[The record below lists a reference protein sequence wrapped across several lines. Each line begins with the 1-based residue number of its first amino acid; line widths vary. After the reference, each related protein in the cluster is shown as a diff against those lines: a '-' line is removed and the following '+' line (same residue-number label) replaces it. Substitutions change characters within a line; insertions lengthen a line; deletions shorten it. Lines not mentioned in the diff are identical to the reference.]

1 MLTLGIET
9 SCDETSVAVVGDGR
23 KVLSNLIHSQVD
35 VHSEF
40 GGVVPELAARDH
52 LERLPHLLD
61 VALDQAGIKPSDL
74 DLLAVTRGPG
84 LVGCLLVG
92 VGVGEGLAAAWSK
105 PLTGVNH
112 LWGHIY
118 AAMLSRGDLEPPLL
132 GLVVSGAHSDLVRMP
147 EHGRFEVIGR
157 TRDDAAGEAFDKAAR
172 MLGLGYPGG
181 PALDKLARTGDARRQ
196 KLPQPSLAGL
206 EYSFSGLKTA
216 LLYRLRDLGESVT
229 PQDKADLAAS
239 FERSVVESLLEK
251 LDQAL
256 SASPYPE
263 VVVSGGVAANTLL
276 RKRATEVVGTRAR
289 LTMPPLELC
298 TDNAAMIAAA
308 GYFSQFTSPPR
319 GEDES
324 SYFTSPPR
332 EEVESRYFTSP
343 PHGEDESSYFTSP
356 PRGEVESRLRLSGG
370 AVGPVLVD
378 PSLGW

>member
-1 MLTLGIET
+1 
-9 SCDETSVAVVGDGR
+9 VAGGR
-23 KVLSNLIHSQVD
+23 RVLSNVIHSQAD
-35 VHSEF
+35 LHQEY

-61 VALDQAGIKPSDL
+61 LALEEAGVQPSDI

-92 VGVGEGLAAAWSK
+92 VGVGDGLATAWAK

-118 AAMLSRGDLEPPLL
+118 AAMLTRPDLEPPLL

-181 PALDKLARTGDARRQ
+181 PALDRLARTGDPRRQ
-196 KLPQPSLAGL
+196 PLPKPSLPGL
-206 EYSFSGLKTA
+206 EFSFSGLKTA
-216 LLYRLRDLGESVT
+216 LLYRLRDLGAEAGE
-229 PQDKADLAAS
+229 QEKADLAAA

-251 LDQAL
+251 LNEAL
-256 SASPYPE
+256 TKSPVAE
-263 VVVSGGVAANTLL
+263 VVVAGGVAANTLL
-276 RKRATEVVGTRAR
+276 RRRAAEVVGDRAR

-308 GYFSQFTSPPR
+308 GFY
-319 GEDES
+319 
-324 SYFTSPPR
+324 
-332 EEVESRYFTSP
+332 
-343 PHGEDESSYFTSP
+343 
-356 PRGEVESRLRLSGG
+356 GG
-370 AVGPVLVD
+370 KPKPVTVD
-378 PSLGW
+378 PSLGWD

>member
-1 MLTLGIET
+1 MQSRRLTLGIET
-9 SCDETSVAVVGDGR
+9 SCDETSVAVVEDGR
-23 KVLSNLIHSQVD
+23 RVLSNVIHSQVD
-35 VHSEF
+35 LHKDF

-61 VALDQAGIKPSDL
+61 LALEGADAKPADL
-74 DLLAVTRGPG
+74 DLIAVTRGPG
-84 LVGCLLVG
+84 LAGCLLVG
-92 VGVGEGLAAAWSK
+92 VGVGEGLAAAWSR

-118 AAMLSRGDLEPPLL
+118 AAMLTRPDLEPPLL

-181 PALDKLARTGDARRQ
+181 PALDRLARTGDPRRQ
-196 KLPQPSLAGL
+196 PLPQPSLKGL

-216 LLYRLRDLGESVT
+216 LLYRLRDMGESVS
-229 PQDKADLAAS
+229 PQDKADLAAA

-251 LDQAL
+251 LDAAL
-256 SASPYPE
+256 SDSPYPE

-276 RKRATEVVGTRAR
+276 RKRAAEVVGNRAR

-298 TDNAAMIAAA
+298 TDNAAMIATA
-308 GYFSQFTSPPR
+308 GYYAA
-319 GEDES
+319 E
-324 SYFTSPPR
+324 
-332 EEVESRYFTSP
+332 
-343 PHGEDESSYFTSP
+343 
-356 PRGEVESRLRLSGG
+356 
-370 AVGPVLVD
+370 AVGLQAATVD

>member
-1 MLTLGIET
+1 MGLTLGIET
-9 SCDETSVAVVGDGR
+9 SCDETSVAVVEDGR
-23 KVLSNLIHSQVD
+23 RILSNVVHSQVD
-35 VHSEF
+35 LHKGF

-52 LERLPHLLD
+52 LERLPQLLD
-61 VALDQAGIKPSDL
+61 LALERAGAKPADIDL
-74 DLLAVTRGPG
+74 IAVTRGPG
-84 LVGCLLVG
+84 LAGCLLVG
-92 VGVGEGLAAAWSK
+92 VGVGEGLAAAWST

-118 AAMLSRGDLEPPLL
+118 AAMLARPGLEPPLL

-181 PALDKLARTGDARRQ
+181 PALDRLARTGDARRQ
-196 KLPQPSLAGL
+196 PLPQPSLPGL

-216 LLYRLRDLGESVT
+216 LLYRLRDLGDTVT
-229 PQDKADLAAS
+229 EQRHPLDGDSSHDKADLAAS
-239 FERSVVESLLEK
+239 FEHSVVESLLEK
-251 LDQAL
+251 LDAAL
-256 SASPYPE
+256 RAHPYPE

-276 RKRATEVVGTRAR
+276 RKRAAEVVGDRAR

-308 GYFSQFTSPPR
+308 GHYSTSM
-319 GEDES
+319 
-324 SYFTSPPR
+324 
-332 EEVESRYFTSP
+332 V
-343 PHGEDESSYFTSP
+343 
-356 PRGEVESRLRLSGG
+356 G
-370 AVGPVLVD
+370 AVVD